1 MSSPSSRLR
10 RARPLLGTL
19 VDITLDEA
27 DAQRAHDAF
36 DAAFAAVAR
45 VHALMSVHDPL
56 SELRALMRTAHLRPV
71 RVHADTAS
79 VLRLAQAVHAA
90 SDGIFDVAAHSGA
103 GGSSADIHIDADD
116 CVRFER
122 PLRVDLGGIAK
133 GHAVDCAIHAL
144 RSRGI
149 ASALVNAGGDMRCL
163 GATAYP
169 VHLRFAGG
177 VRTVAMLRDS
187 ALAASTHAHL
197 AYQAYQASDT
207 PQAARTEHVD
217 AHIDAHIDARSG
229 RAMRRSDTIV
239 VQAPSA
245 AVADALTKVAMVCGT
260 TADNACRAMQA
271 QWRSADYFDAQLAA

>member
-1 MSSPSSRLR
+1 MSLPSSRLR

-19 VDITLDEA
+19 VDITLVGA
-27 DAQRAHDAF
+27 DAPRAHDAF

-45 VHALMSVHDPL
+45 VHALMSVHDSS
-56 SELRALMRTAHLRPV
+56 SELSALMRTAHLRPV
-71 RVHADTAS
+71 RVHADTAC
-79 VLRLAQAVHAA
+79 VLRLAQTMHAA
-90 SDGIFDVAAHSGA
+90 SEGIFDVAAHSGA
-103 GGSSADIHIDADD
+103 SGSSADIRIDADD

-149 ASALVNAGGDMRCL
+149 TSALVNAGGDMRCF

-187 ALAASTHAHL
+187 ALAASTHAHH
-197 AYQAYQASDT
+197 AHHAR
-207 PQAARTEHVD
+207 QAART

-229 RAMRRSDTIV
+229 RVIRRPDTIV

-245 AVADALTKVAMVCGT
+245 AVADALTKVAMVCST
-260 TADNACRAMQA
+260 ITDNACRAMQA
-271 QWRSADYFDAQLAA
+271 QWRSFDYFDAQLAA